1 MKILKV
7 LLLISAGITVVLR
20 LFTYENSSFMSQEA
34 VRICNII
41 CIAAAAVCVACAAI
55 WVIKIKK
62 DEKKQKNDNETDI
75 DR

>member
-1 MKILKV
+1 MKLLKV

-41 CIAAAAVCVACAAI
+41 GVVAATVCVGCAAI
-55 WVIKIKK
+55 WVIRVRK
-62 DEKKQKNDNETDI
+62 DEKKQKNETDI
-75 DR
+75 ER